1 MQQEAHR
8 PAEAEAL
15 LSENDVRCK
24 GVHVKLDKQTHANF
38 KTKLIQHELSM
49 QDAFE
54 EFARLVGSDNVSATR
69 MLERLVRER
78 VKQELVEAG
87 VTPSKRSRRV
97 NELDHETLYDL
108 INEEQSDEGTEHLQP
123 GKRIQAA

>member
-1 MQQEAHR
+1 M
-8 PAEAEAL
+8 
-15 LSENDVRCK
+15 SENDVRCK

-38 KTKLIQHELSM
+38 KTKLIQHGVTM

-54 EFARLVGSDNVSATR
+54 EFARLLGSDNVSANR
-69 MLERLVRER
+69 MMERFVRNR
-78 VKQELVEAG
+78 VRQELASMG
-87 VTPSKRSRRV
+87 VDPVKRSKHV

-108 INEEQSDEGTEHLQP
+108 INEEEESDEGVESLQP